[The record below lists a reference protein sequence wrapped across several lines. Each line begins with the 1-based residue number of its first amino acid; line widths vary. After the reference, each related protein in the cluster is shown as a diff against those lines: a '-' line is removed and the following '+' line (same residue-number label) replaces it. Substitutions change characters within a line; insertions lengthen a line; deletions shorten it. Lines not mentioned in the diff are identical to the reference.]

1 MKKIGTY
8 LAFPLLVILI
18 LLLYGFS
25 LKRNQQ
31 KKVQKIEVQF
41 EGGENE
47 FLTHE
52 SVNKLL
58 IQNNEEFK
66 NQPKSVID
74 LHELENL
81 ISANPYVEEAV
92 VFLTPRGLLKTQI
105 KQREPLARIITN
117 NESYYIDK
125 YGVKIPLSSNHS
137 ARVPLVLGVNSFKD
151 VKEITQLVNYFFE
164 DDFLKKEIVA
174 MKKMPNDEYVFNVRS
189 GDYKINFGKCVN
201 IDKKIKKIKAFYNKA
216 LLDKTIHNYK
226 TINVKYHNQVVCT
239 KQHQVGKAK
248 SLGVKR
254 GVVNNITQT
263 IQSIQQAVDEAESVS
278 GQKIEEV
285 VVGIAGQHIRSLH
298 HSDYITRTKSDEVI
312 EAKDINDLENQVH
325 KLVMLPGEEIIHVLP
340 QEFKVDSQADIK
352 EPIGMY
358 GGRLEANF
366 HVVVGQVSSIRNIG
380 RCVKS
385 AGLSLS
391 DITLEPLA
399 SASAVLSRE
408 EKEAGVALIDIGGG
422 TTDLAIFKDGI
433 IRHTAVI
440 PFGGNVI
447 TEDIKEGCSIIEKQ
461 AELLKVKFGSA
472 WPGENKETEI
482 VSIPGEHVYLEIKN
496 YGHETQKGKLIAGI
510 VLTGG
515 GSQLKHLRQLVEYIT
530 GMDARIGFPNEN
542 LAGESDDN
550 LSSPSYATAV
560 GLLMEG
566 LSKPEIERVVEEKVV
581 TEASFQPIESVEK
594 ESIVIEDKQVEP
606 KRRAK
611 SFFDKF
617 TERFKEFLDNAE

>member
-1 MKKIGTY
+1 MENNKIAVGLDIGTT
-8 LAFPLLVILI
+8 
-18 LLLYGFS
+18 
-25 LKRNQQ
+25 K
-31 KKVQKIEVQF
+31 
-41 EGGENE
+41 
-47 FLTHE
+47 
-52 SVNKLL
+52 
-58 IQNNEEFK
+58 
-66 NQPKSVID
+66 
-74 LHELENL
+74 
-81 ISANPYVEEAV
+81 
-92 VFLTPRGLLKTQI
+92 
-105 KQREPLARIITN
+105 
-117 NESYYIDK
+117 
-125 YGVKIPLSSNHS
+125 
-137 ARVPLVLGVNSFKD
+137 
-151 VKEITQLVNYFFE
+151 
-164 DDFLKKEIVA
+164 IVA
-174 MKKMPNDEYVFNVRS
+174 MIGRKNEY
-189 GDYKINFGKCVN
+189 GKLEVLG
-201 IDKKIKKIKAFYNKA
+201 I
-216 LLDKTIHNYK
+216 
-226 TINVKYHNQVVCT
+226 
-239 KQHQVGKAK
+239 GKAK

-263 IQSIQQAVDEAESVS
+263 IQSIQQAVDEAQSVS
-278 GQKIEEV
+278 GYQIENV

-298 HSDYITRTKSDEVI
+298 HSDYITREKSDEVI
-312 EAKDINDLENQVH
+312 DNTDIDNLVEQVH

-340 QEFKVDSQADIK
+340 QEFKVDSQPEIK

-385 AGLSLS
+385 AGLNLS

-399 SASAVLSRE
+399 SASAVLSQE

-461 AELLKVKFGSA
+461 AELLKIKFGSA

-482 VSIPGEHVYLEIKN
+482 VSIPGLRGREPKEITLKNLSKIIHARVQEIIEHVYLEIKN

-530 GMDARIGFPNEN
+530 GMDVRIGYPNEH
-542 LAGESDDN
+542 LAGDSDDV
-550 LSSPSYATAV
+550 LSSPAYATAV
-560 GLLMEG
+560 GLIMEG
-566 LSKPEIERVVEEKVV
+566 LEREQEAMEEITPEVEEPVF
-581 TEASFQPIESVEK
+581 ERK
-594 ESIVIEDKQVEP
+594 EEDKLVEEEST
-606 KRRAK
+606 KKEEVKKGKSK
-611 SFFDKF
+611 SFFEKF